1 MGDRSKIAWT
11 EATWNPIRGTLGR
24 WHCTKVSAG
33 CVNCY
38 AERMNIRFGGPKY
51 TPNADML
58 QLNETTLTQPRRW
71 KRPRLVF
78 VESMSDLF
86 HEDVP
91 CEWIDR
97 IIGAMLQAPHHTYQI
112 LTKRAERMRDYFN
125 SPAHA
130 AGLAIAGAAFPV
142 PNVWLGVTVE
152 NQRTADER
160 IPPLLKT
167 PAAVRWLSMEPL
179 LEEVRLNRVDLCYR
193 AIPGIAWVVVGAES
207 GPKAR
212 PMDTDWVRTIRDQ
225 CVPAGVPFFFK
236 QQIVNGRKVEVPELD
251 GHTWEE
257 YPPCS

>member
-97 IIGAMLQAPHHTYQI
+97 IIGAMLQ
-112 LTKRAERMRDYFN
+112 
-125 SPAHA
+125 
-130 AGLAIAGAAFPV
+130 
-142 PNVWLGVTVE
+142 
-152 NQRTADER
+152 
-160 IPPLLKT
+160 
-167 PAAVRWLSMEPL
+167 
-179 LEEVRLNRVDLCYR
+179 
-193 AIPGIAWVVVGAES
+193 S